1 MLELKPIKIENETLR
16 VWIDNHG
23 RNLPDFF
30 KNTYSEYISYFDF
43 VLQGWEY
50 STEKYDRYSS
60 RYMFVELKPGMVD
73 FVSSR
78 ETLDFS
84 NRTKSLINEIN
95 KIILSD
101 EYKKEVF
108 EHLSDE
114 VKIDLI
120 NNRQYKNK
128 EYFENTYVK
137 LAGEKPMYIER
148 VFVRAKKEDDKYY
161 KMYKLDEE
169 FKYPKSYSAYEA
181 LRIRDLKDINQSEN
195 NLNLFLKHEKN
206 LIVLYNY
213 KNDSKAAR
221 VVRNAPT
228 PEVDSN
234 WYYRMNIDL
243 VAFVED
249 IEEFKKNIDKKFYN
263 NIIYLDVEEESK
275 KYITTRKTRK
285 ESTMVDLELS
295 SNFYSVENFRYSE
308 SYNNL
313 TWDVKKIYINGI
325 DSDIPTILINSS
337 GFCTRDNYIKSLG
350 KKIELTDYKKIQ
362 IIETKAPKAIYDNFK
377 FSKLYANESILNRAK
392 SLIKVSQPI
401 EEVSEPIINKNM
413 VDEDNIIGRCLRCN
427 MDMLY
432 YRSTEEIKKYRTEI
446 LNAFLKN
453 KKINFKSDYDY
464 RYESYNML
472 KQNFDEKTKERY
484 NKIEK
489 EFIGCYETL
498 IEFIANSIKYN
509 IFKEDSNELK
519 TVIEMV
525 MN

>member
-1 MLELKPIKIENETLR
+1 MLELKSIKIENETLR
-16 VWIDNHG
+16 VWIDNYG
-23 RNLPDFF
+23 RNLSSFF
-30 KNTYSEYISYFDF
+30 NQSYSKFSSYFSF

-50 STEKYDRYSS
+50 STEEYYRHSNKD
-60 RYMFVELKPGMVD
+60 MFVELKPGMVD
-73 FVSSR
+73 FISSR

-108 EHLSDE
+108 KCLSDE

-120 NNRQYKNK
+120 NNRQYKNQ
-128 EYFENTYVK
+128 EYFENNYIK
-137 LAGEKPMYIER
+137 LAEEKPMYIER
-148 VFVRAKKEDDKYY
+148 VFVRAKKDDDKYY
-161 KMYKLDEE
+161 KMYKLGEE
-169 FKYPKSYSAYEA
+169 FEYPKSYSKSEA
-181 LRIRDLKDINQSEN
+181 LRIRDLKDIDQSEN
-195 NLNLFLKHEKN
+195 NLNLFLKNEKN

-213 KNDSKAAR
+213 ASDSKAVR
-221 VVRNAPT
+221 VLKNTPT
-228 PEVDSN
+228 PDVDSN

-249 IEEFKKNIDKKFYN
+249 IEKFKENIDKRFYN
-263 NIIYLDVEEESK
+263 NIIYLDVEEEAK
-275 KYITTRKTRK
+275 KYATTRKRN
-285 ESTMVDLELS
+285 EEVDLELS
-295 SNFYSVENFRYSE
+295 SDFYSVENFRYSE
-308 SYNNL
+308 SYNHL
-313 TWDVKKIYINGI
+313 TWDMKKIYINDV
-325 DSDIPTILINSS
+325 DSDVPTVLINDSDWQ
-337 GFCTRDNYIKSLG
+337 TRDNYIKSLG

-362 IIETKAPKAIYDNFK
+362 IIKTKAPKAIYDNFK

-392 SLIKVSQPI
+392 SLKKVSQPI
-401 EEVSEPIINKNM
+401 EEAFDPIINKNM

-432 YRSTEEIKKYRTEI
+432 YRSTEETKKYRTEI

-453 KKINFKSDYDY
+453 KNINFKSDYDY
-464 RYESYNML
+464 RFESYNML

-484 NKIEK
+484 NEIEK

-498 IEFIANSIKYN
+498 IGFITNSIKYN
-509 IFKEDSNELK
+509 IFKEGSNELK
-519 TVIEMV
+519 TVIKMV